1 MPNPKT
7 NPKNYI
13 MQSELSYMMQ
23 LLDDDLERLEKK
35 ENDMP
40 DFIKKQNTRLNKSL
54 KPKIEE
60 WFFHLNSISI
70 F

>member
-1 MPNPKT
+1 MEKT

-13 MQSELSYMMQ
+13 MQSELSYMIQ

-35 ENDMP
+35 ENDTP
-40 DFIKKQNTRLNKSL
+40 DFIKKQNIRLNKSL

-60 WFFHLNSISI
+60 WLFNLNSISI

>member
-1 MPNPKT
+1 MEKT

-35 ENDMP
+35 GNDRP
-40 DFIKKQNTRLNKSL
+40 DFIKKQNIRLNKSL

>member
-1 MPNPKT
+1 MEKT

-35 ENDMP
+35 GNDTP
-40 DFIKKQNTRLNKSL
+40 DFIKKQNIRLNKSL

>member
-1 MPNPKT
+1 M
-7 NPKNYI
+7 KNLKDYI

-23 LLDDDLERLEKK
+23 LLDDDLERLEKQ
-35 ENDMP
+35 ETDIP

-54 KPKIEE
+54 KPKIKE

>member
-1 MPNPKT
+1 
-7 NPKNYI
+7 
-13 MQSELSYMMQ
+13 MMQ

-54 KPKIEE
+54 KPKVEE